1 MTAPLALVIDDN
13 RMIAQSLV
21 QMLTTLG
28 YEAGAVYGSLPAM
41 QVLARATPD
50 LILLDIHLQ
59 GVNGVEVCRYL
70 RRSDRLAMVPV
81 IAISS
86 DTQSEL
92 IAAMHAAGANAFL
105 SKPVQL
111 EALER
116 VIGEARQDVLRRRS
130 QAQPSNSIPTNE
142 D

>member
-1 MTAPLALVIDDN
+1 MTASLALVIDDN
-13 RMIAQSLV
+13 RLIAQNLV
-21 QMLTTLG
+21 QMLTDLG

-41 QVLARATPD
+41 QVLTRATPD

-59 GVNGVEVCRYL
+59 GVNGVEVCRYI
-70 RRSDRLAMVPV
+70 RREDRLALVPV
-81 IAISS
+81 VAISS

-92 IAAMHAAGANAFL
+92 ISAMHAAGANAFL
-105 SKPVQL
+105 SKPVQF

-116 VIGEARQDVLRRRS
+116 VILEARQDALRRNSPSRI
-130 QAQPSNSIPTNE
+130 SNSIPTNE

>member
-21 QMLTTLG
+21 QMLTNLG
-28 YEAGAVYGSLPAM
+28 YETGAVYGSVPAM
-41 QVLARATPD
+41 QVLSHTTPD

-59 GVNGVEVCRYL
+59 GINGVEVCRYL
-70 RRSDRLAMVPV
+70 RRNERLARVPV

-92 IAAMHAAGANAFL
+92 ITAMHAAGANAFL
-105 SKPVQL
+105 PKPVQF
-111 EALER
+111 EALESII
-116 VIGEARQDVLRRRS
+116 VEARQDALRRNSRVDV
-130 QAQPSNSIPTNE
+130 SNLSPTNE

>member
-13 RMIAQSLV
+13 RLIAQSLV

-28 YEAGAVYGSLPAM
+28 YETGAVYGSLPAM
-41 QVLARATPD
+41 QVLSHATPD

-59 GVNGVEVCRYL
+59 GVNGVEVCRYI
-70 RRSDRLAMVPV
+70 RRNERLDRVPI

-92 IAAMHAAGANAFL
+92 ISEMHAAGANSFL
-105 SKPVQL
+105 PKPVQF

-116 VIGEARQDVLRRRS
+116 VILEARQDALRRNS
-130 QAQPSNSIPTNE
+130 QPRVSNSIPTNE

>member
-13 RMIAQSLV
+13 RVIAQSLV

-41 QVLARATPD
+41 QVLARTVPD

-59 GVNGVEVCRYL
+59 GINGVEVCRYI
-70 RRSDRLAMVPV
+70 RRSERLATVPV

-86 DTQSEL
+86 DTQSEMVTA
-92 IAAMHAAGANAFL
+92 IHAAGANAFL
-105 SKPVQL
+105 AKPIQIETL
-111 EALER
+111 EQM
-116 VIGEARQDVLRRRS
+116 IIEARQDALRRRS
-130 QAQPSNSIPTNE
+130 QPSPSNLAPTNK